1 MKSTKLFLTAILLFV
16 LGFAQAQNDYNPW
29 KKYGYIPPKALTLS
43 DGKYQEFF
51 DADTIVQIGSVVFNT
66 VTNEVVAFIKYDTT
80 YSEATIEPH
89 IISRWLSP
97 DPLAQERPSWTPYN
111 FCSDNP
117 INRIDSDGRLD
128 DIVITGEGNSSVT
141 LKTDMIDIKINA
153 SYLGVNFGGN
163 YTLRGEEV
171 LSAGLDIAGVF
182 DPTGVADGLGA
193 GLAWKKGDYWS
204 AGISSLGIIPYVG
217 DLAKAGKIGKDIK
230 IIENAI
236 DAVSTGTKGAS
247 KGSLSGT
254 KDALSQAKGKIGLN
268 PTESLPK
275 GQQGKFGSPQRG
287 DSKKGYRL
295 DPSHPNAKPGSA
307 EEHPHVNYWD
317 YSKGKRGNG
326 GIEGA
331 IPIKK

>member
-16 LGFAQAQNDYNPW
+16 FGFAQAQNDYNPW
-29 KKYGYIPPKALTLS
+29 KKYGYTPPKALTLS

-51 DADTIVQIGSVVFNT
+51 DADTIVQIGSVLFNT

-80 YSEATIEPH
+80 YSEATLEPH

-111 FCSDNP
+111 FCSNNP
-117 INRIDSDGRLD
+117 INRIDPDGRLD
-128 DIVITGEGNSSVT
+128 DIVITGENNSSVT

-153 SYLGVNFGGN
+153 SSLGVNFGGN
-163 YTLRGEEV
+163 HVLQGEDV
-171 LSAGLDIAGVF
+171 LSAGLDIVGIF

-193 GLAWKKGDYWS
+193 TLAAKNGDYFS
-204 AGISSLGIIPYVG
+204 AGISALGIIPYVG

-295 DPSHPNAKPGSA
+295 DPAHPNAKTGSA

-326 GIEGA
+326 GVEGA
-331 IPIKK
+331 VPIQK

>member
-29 KKYGYIPPKALTLS
+29 KKYGYTPPKALTLS

-51 DADTIVQIGSVVFNT
+51 DADTIVQIGSVLFNT
-66 VTNEVVAFIKYDTT
+66 ITNEVVAFIKYDST
-80 YSEATIEPH
+80 YSEATLEPH
-89 IISRWLSP
+89 VISRWLSP

-117 INRIDSDGRLD
+117 INRIDPDGRLD
-128 DIVITGEGNSSVT
+128 DIVIIGENNSSVT

-230 IIENAI
+230 IIDNAI
-236 DAVSTGTKGAS
+236 DALKVGRSGKQEKLRELVSDPKLGKSDKGWI
-247 KGSLSGT
+247 KQEMNQIDRGKRTNIRNPPG
-254 KDALSQAKGKIGLN
+254 KDLAHERGREAAKGYSYKHSNLQN
-268 PTESLPK
+268 KADHKTQHK
-275 GQQGKFGSPQRG
+275 YDNNGKSNQERPV
-287 DSKKGYRL
+287 K
-295 DPSHPNAKPGSA
+295 
-307 EEHPHVNYWD
+307 
-317 YSKGKRGNG
+317 
-326 GIEGA
+326 
-331 IPIKK
+331 

>member
-29 KKYGYIPPKALTLS
+29 KKYGYTPPKALTLS

-51 DADTIVQIGSVVFNT
+51 DADTIVQIGSVLFNT

-80 YSEATIEPH
+80 YSEATLEPH

-117 INRIDSDGRLD
+117 INRIDPDGRLD

-141 LKTDMIDIKINA
+141 LKTDMIDIKVNA
-153 SYLGVNFGGN
+153 SSLGINFGGN
-163 YTLRGEEV
+163 HVLQGEDV
-171 LSAGLDIAGVF
+171 LSAGLDIVGVF

-193 GLAWKKGDYWS
+193 TLAAKNGDWLS
-204 AGISSLGIIPYVG
+204 AGISGLGIIPYVG

-295 DPSHPNAKPGSA
+295 DPAHPNAKPGSA